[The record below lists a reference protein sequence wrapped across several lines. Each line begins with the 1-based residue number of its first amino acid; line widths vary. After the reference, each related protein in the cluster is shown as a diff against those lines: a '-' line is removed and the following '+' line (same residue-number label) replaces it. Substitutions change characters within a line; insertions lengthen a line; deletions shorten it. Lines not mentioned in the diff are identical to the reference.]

1 MQTGF
6 LTEVFSSWQGEGGSV
21 PGSCFGKRQIFIRF
35 AGCNLALGDF
45 GTKGCVWCDSPS
57 SKGRT
62 TGLISIEEAP
72 GMKNFTQIQNPIKTQ
87 ELLPF
92 VRNLTTKDLHSISFT
107 GGEPLFQEKYVIEL
121 AECLR
126 ENGYSLYL
134 ETNGTLPPDN
144 VVQLFD
150 FCCGDIKDRTAK
162 AAKNWEQLAEKEIL
176 FLSHFARA
184 QKSCFGKIVICDDT
198 NLSDLQWI
206 CDYIDQNLTNR
217 EHFPLA
223 IQIVTPQGKET
234 KTPPWTLVEK
244 CCELAV
250 KCLGKENVAIS
261 VQLHKLLGIL

>member
-45 GTKGCVWCDSPS
+45 GTKGCIWCDSPA
-57 SKGRT
+57 SKGQT
-62 TGLISIEEAP
+62 TTSVSIERVP
-72 GMKNFTQIQNPIKTQ
+72 GMRNFTQIPNPLKVP
-87 ELLPF
+87 ELLQI
-92 VRNLTTKDLHSISFT
+92 VRKLTTEDLHSISFT
-107 GGEPLFQEKYVIEL
+107 GGEPLFQEKFIIEL
-121 AECLR
+121 AECLH

-134 ETNGTLPPDN
+134 ESNGTLPPDN

-176 FLSHFARA
+176 FLAHFVRSH
-184 QKSCFGKIVICDDT
+184 KSCFGKVVISADT
-198 NLSDLQWI
+198 NPDDIQWI
-206 CDYIDQNLTNR
+206 CDYIDQHLSIQ

-223 IQIVTPQGKET
+223 IQLVTPQGKES
-234 KTPPWTLVEK
+234 KAPPWTLVEK
-244 CCELAV
+244 CCGIATQN
-250 KCLGKENVAIS
+250 LGKENVAIS
-261 VQLHKLLGIL
+261 VQMHKVLGIL